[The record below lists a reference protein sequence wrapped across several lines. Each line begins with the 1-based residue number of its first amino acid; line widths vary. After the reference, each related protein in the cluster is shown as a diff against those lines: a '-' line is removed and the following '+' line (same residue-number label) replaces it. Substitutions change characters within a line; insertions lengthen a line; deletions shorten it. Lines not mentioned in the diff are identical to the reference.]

1 MTTLRLSGRPSR
13 MLWFTLA
20 GLLSFT
26 MPIRLI
32 AQSEPLSLP
41 YQLTHSINAD
51 PSLSSDGRTMVFVSV
66 VSGREQLFSMN
77 LDGSDPVQL
86 THDEADHEDPAWSP
100 DGRIIAFVLLKGD
113 VERIHLMKADGTQ
126 VRPLTPPGVRTI
138 HPNWSPDG
146 SSVAYCTDDDLKPPH
161 KNPAQIYS
169 VQVATG
175 RITQLI
181 SGGVNTYPVW
191 SPDGREIAFRR
202 MLGEMNSEVLVANSD
217 GSSARNITNHPSFD
231 GWPAWSP
238 DGTRIAFAS
247 NRNSN
252 YQIFV
257 MNRNGSDVRLVANTE
272 GRATAPKWSRDGKT
286 IYFTICSKAGLG
298 SDCEIF
304 AAKLDQVL
312 SRRP

>member
-1 MTTLRLSGRPSR
+1 
-13 MLWFTLA
+13 MLWFTLT
-20 GLLSFT
+20 GLLSFA

-202 MLGEMNSEVLVANSD
+202 MLGEMNSEVFVANRD
-217 GSSARNITNHPSFD
+217 GSSARNRHEPERQRRPAGGQHRGPGD
-231 GWPAWSP
+231 GAEM
-238 DGTRIAFAS
+238 G
-247 NRNSN
+247 
-252 YQIFV
+252 
-257 MNRNGSDVRLVANTE
+257 E
-272 GRATAPKWSRDGKT
+272 GR
-286 IYFTICSKAGLG
+286 
-298 SDCEIF
+298 
-304 AAKLDQVL
+304 
-312 SRRP
+312 